1 MKPEI
6 RRSLRNALI
15 VALIVWFLSWFFF
28 GSNVA
33 PTKED
38 TILLSLACL
47 HGVVVFCT
55 GLILSKLNRQ
65 PEEPKPGAPK
75 PETPKP
81 ESEAPKE

>member
-15 VALIVWFLSWFFF
+15 VALIVWFLSGFFF
-28 GSNVA
+28 GSIVA
-33 PTKED
+33 PRKED
-38 TILLSLACL
+38 VIILSLACL

>member
-15 VALIVWFLSWFFF
+15 VTVIVWFLTWFFF
-28 GSNVA
+28 GSIVA

-38 TILLSLACL
+38 AIFLSLACL

-75 PETPKP
+75 PEPPKP